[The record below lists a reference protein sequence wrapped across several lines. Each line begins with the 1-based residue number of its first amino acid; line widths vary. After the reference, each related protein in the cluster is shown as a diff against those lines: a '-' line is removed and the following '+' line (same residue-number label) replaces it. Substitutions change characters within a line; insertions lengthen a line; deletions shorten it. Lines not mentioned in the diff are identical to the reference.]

1 MRAMIALLLT
11 ALWLNHPSLAL
22 AQSPPALV
30 VTLRD
35 SDGHGVA
42 GATVLAWDRSGQQ
55 ILGEAQTDADGRA
68 TIERVPVAEVR
79 VAVRGTV
86 GGASLVQP
94 GDDALGILIFLDA
107 PTVTLDLLVEEGGM
121 VVPDPSMFAL
131 EQAPASAT
139 AVPTAPLAATSVAH
153 AGVAV
158 PTPVASVAVGEGGAG
173 AHSSSAPGG
182 GGWLLGLLLILGILA
197 AIVLLLAHQRRAA

>member
-1 MRAMIALLLT
+1 MRAMMALLLT

-42 GATVLAWDRSGQQ
+42 GATMLARDRSGQQ

-79 VAVRGTV
+79 VAVRGTA
-86 GGASLVQP
+86 GGMSLVQP
-94 GDDALGILIFLDA
+94 GDDVLGILVFLDA
-107 PTVTLDLLVEEGGM
+107 PTVTVDLLIEEGGV
-121 VVPDPSMFAL
+121 VVPDPLMFAL
-131 EQAPASAT
+131 EQAPGSAT
-139 AVPTAPLAATSVAH
+139 ALPTAPLATTSMAPV
-153 AGVAV
+153 GVTA
-158 PTPVASVAVGEGGAG
+158 PTPVASVAMGEGSAV
-173 AHSSSAPGG
+173 AHSSSAPDG
-182 GGWLLGLLLILGILA
+182 GGWLLGPLLILGILA
-197 AIVLLLAHQRRAA
+197 AIVLVLVHQRRAA